1 MVQNQSDKNATWIK
15 LPSYSL
21 LPDGTIATHYANI
34 NHAYYTYLGSAQ
46 RYLEIPFSEFHSADG
61 YTTAE
66 SAFYYLRRNGLTT
79 LRAASES
86 VVLQYSGYYEEKSH
100 QMSDFFL
107 ATMLVGIVFLLA
119 AMLIMLPKIF
129 SVNKTNMKV
138 LSLFGYILP
147 QEVQK
152 LAEKCEQYM
161 EEHLDEAAFQREYSS
176 YFSEN
181 NSEEHVQLTKQ
192 PDESLLEPP
201 HHKQYLT
208 SVEEVNNE
216 SITSGGQDFTLQMK
230 EFSEHEDLRKP
241 PVLLSARNTL
251 HSPGRSMVMASTAR
265 DDKPL
270 IHIRA
275 ADETHRS
282 SISVEIG
289 MRAKNHNDKEK
300 KEIDEKEENEEL
312 QEYLHE
318 RSKKLRNSPDH
329 SKKGVIIRMTFFASI
344 FIGFFLGD
352 FLHELFFHRNYR
364 YAISHLA
371 LIMERASDLKFV
383 QTFTQEEI
391 YENNL
396 TSAYPTCKISFWKN
410 F

>member
-1 MVQNQSDKNATWIK
+1 M
-15 LPSYSL
+15 
-21 LPDGTIATHYANI
+21 
-34 NHAYYTYLGSAQ
+34 
-46 RYLEIPFSEFHSADG
+46 
-61 YTTAE
+61 
-66 SAFYYLRRNGLTT
+66 TT

-86 VVLQYSGYYEEKSH
+86 VALQYSGYYEEKTH
-100 QMSDFFL
+100 KFTDFCL
-107 ATMLVGIVFLLA
+107 ATMLVGITFLLA

-161 EEHLDEAAFQREYSS
+161 EEYLDEAAFQRDYSS

-181 NSEEHVQLTKQ
+181 NSEEHQQLTKQ
-192 PDESLLEPP
+192 PDESLIESP
-201 HHKQYLT
+201 HHKNYLS
-208 SVEEVNNE
+208 SVEEAQNE

-230 EFSEHEDLRKP
+230 EFSEHEDFRKP
-241 PVLLSARNTL
+241 PVLISARSVL
-251 HSPGRSMVMASTAR
+251 HSPGRSMVMSSTAR

-270 IHIRA
+270 INIKL

-289 MRAKNHNDKEK
+289 KREDNKEK
-300 KEIDEKEENEEL
+300 KENEEKEENEEL

-329 SKKGVIIRMTFFASI
+329 SKKGVIIKMGIFASI
-344 FIGFFLGD
+344 FVGYFLGD
-352 FLHELFFHRNYR
+352 FLHELFFFRNYR

-371 LIMERASDLKFV
+371 LICERSSDLKFA

-396 TSAYPTCKISFWKN
+396 TSAYPTCKPSWK
-410 F
+410 